1 MKEDQLPDCYVQAN
15 DDYYVCYVIEYD
27 DEEHMDI
34 DEKYLD
40 NGLVEIERQQC
51 LGFGIQ
57 LFHELCFSRILF

>member
-1 MKEDQLPDCYVQAN
+1 MKDDQLPDCYVQAN

-40 NGLVEIERQQC
+40 NGLLEVTKRCRICGQC
-51 LGFGIQ
+51 DVYYPV
-57 LFHELCFSRILF
+57 

>member
-34 DEKYLD
+34 DERELD
-40 NGLVEIERQQC
+40 GIIEVTRRCRICGQC
-51 LGFGIQ
+51 DVFYPV
-57 LFHELCFSRILF
+57 